1 MQTATVESTAQIRYL
16 NANSAYMAG
25 FRHATALN
33 GYAPPVAQAEEIRR
47 SYNSG
52 FSLGEIVIQRAG
64 RLTPAAGTI
73 GMHE

>member
-1 MQTATVESTAQIRYL
+1 MHAAADSIAQIRYL

-33 GYAPPVAQAEEIRR
+33 GYAPPLAQAEEIRR

-52 FSLGEIVIQRAG
+52 FSLGEIVVQRAS
-64 RLTPAAGTI
+64 RSTSAARRIGT
-73 GMHE
+73 HE

>member
-1 MQTATVESTAQIRYL
+1 MQATAADSAAQIRYL

-33 GYAPPVAQAEEIRR
+33 GYAPPLAQAEEIRR

-52 FSLGEIVIQRAG
+52 FSLGEIVVRRVRRSTTGEAV
-64 RLTPAAGTI
+64 GTY
-73 GMHE
+73 E

>member
-1 MQTATVESTAQIRYL
+1 
-16 NANSAYMAG
+16 MAG

-52 FSLGEIVIQRAG
+52 FSLGEIVVQRASKSA
-64 RLTPAAGTI
+64 PAAGTI
-73 GMHE
+73 GLHE